1 MDAVAQNHVA
11 VPTDLLLPALLCLLP
26 VLGYLG
32 LLVLLDSYQLMPMR
46 QIAALLAAGM
56 ASALVG
62 LAVNGAALGLFGLT
76 LDTYSR
82 LVSPLVEE
90 ALKAAVIVWLVQRH
104 RIGFLIDAAIAGF
117 AVGSGFALI
126 ENLHAL
132 TRLPEA
138 GIPTWVVRGFGTAV
152 MHGGATAAFAVMALL
167 VQERHESGGWRAA
180 WLGFA
185 AAALLHSLFN
195 HLIEQPKLATVA
207 VLVVVPALLL
217 GAFALGERAL
227 GEWLGRGFDA
237 DAELLGLLRSG
248 EWTDAPVGR
257 YLATLRARFPAPVLA
272 DLLCYL
278 RVFTEL
284 SMRAKGQLL
293 MREQGFR
300 PQWNDAAR
308 ADMQELRYLERAIGV
323 AGMVALAPL
332 LPMRRR
338 ALRQLVT
345 A

>member
-1 MDAVAQNHVA
+1 

-26 VLGYLG
+26 VFGYLG
-32 LLVLLDSYQLMPMR
+32 LLVLLDSYQLMPLR
-46 QIAALLAAGM
+46 QIAALLGAGM
-56 ASALVG
+56 VAALVG
-62 LAVNGAALGLFGLT
+62 LALNGALLGLLGLS
-76 LDTYSR
+76 LDAYSR
-82 LVSPLVEE
+82 LVAPLVEE
-90 ALKAAVIVWLVQRH
+90 ALKAAVIVWLVRRH

-132 TRLPEA
+132 SRVPEA
-138 GIPTWVVRGFGTAV
+138 GLPTWIVRGFGTAV

-167 VQERHESGGWRAA
+167 IQERHESGAWRAA
-180 WLGFA
+180 AIGFA
-185 AAALLHSLFN
+185 AAALLHGLFN
-195 HLIEQPKLATVA
+195 HLIEWPQLATVV

-217 GAFALGERAL
+217 GAFSLGERAL

-257 YLATLRARFPAPVLA
+257 YLATLRARFPPAVLA

-284 SMRAKGQLL
+284 SMRAKGQLM

-300 PQWNDAAR
+300 PQWDAAVQ
-308 ADMQELRYLERAIGV
+308 ADLDELRYLERAIGV
-323 AGMVALAPL
+323 AGLVALAPL

>member
-1 MDAVAQNHVA
+1 MT
-11 VPTDLLLPALLCLLP
+11 VPTDLLLPAALCLVP
-26 VLGYLG
+26 VLAYLG
-32 LLVLLDSYQLMPMR
+32 LLVLLDSYQLMPPR
-46 QIAALLAAGM
+46 QIGVLLGVGMLTALM
-56 ASALVG
+56 G
-62 LAVNGAALGLFGLT
+62 LAVNTAALDRLGLPLV
-76 LDTYSR
+76 TYSR
-82 LVSPLVEE
+82 LVAPPVEE
-90 ALKAAVIVWLVQRH
+90 ALKAAVILWLVRRH

-126 ENLHAL
+126 ENLLAL
-132 TRLPEA
+132 SRLPEA
-138 GIPTWVVRGFGTAV
+138 GLPTWVVRGFGTAV

-167 VQERHESGGWRAA
+167 MQERRESDGWRAA
-180 WLGFA
+180 AVGFA
-185 AAALLHSLFN
+185 AATLLHSLFN
-195 HLIEQPKLATVA
+195 HLVEWPQVATVV

-217 GAFALGERAL
+217 AAFALGERAL

-237 DAELLGLLRSG
+237 DAELLGQLRSG
-248 EWTDAPVGR
+248 AWSDAPVGR
-257 YLATLRARFPAPVLA
+257 YLSTLRARFPAAVLA

-293 MREQGFR
+293 MREQGFQPR
-300 PQWNDAAR
+300 WDASVR
-308 ADMQELRYLERAIGV
+308 ADLEELRYLERAIGV

-338 ALRQLVT
+338 ALRQLMS